1 MVLLSILSIP
11 FIAAIILL
19 FVKHNEKANYIAIA
33 STGITLALALNIAFN
48 GAANFDASW
57 ISSINARFV
66 LTADGL
72 SKILLLLTGISFPA
86 IFIATSKNEIKNRAQ
101 FLSLML
107 FTQTGLLGVFLAG
120 DALLF
125 YFFWEL
131 ALIPVYFLASMWGG
145 ERRIQAAFKF
155 FIYTFVGSLLLLIG
169 TFLAVN
175 TAINRSDYAQGVSH
189 ASFNHAFV
197 HPQLAF

>member
-19 FVKHNEKANYIAIA
+19 FVKQNEKANYIAIA
-33 STGITLALALNIAFN
+33 SSGITLALALNIVFN

-86 IFIATSKNEIKNRAQ
+86 IFMATSKNEIKI
-101 FLSLML
+101 
-107 FTQTGLLGVFLAG
+107 GLNFC
-120 DALLF
+120 
-125 YFFWEL
+125 
-131 ALIPVYFLASMWGG
+131 
-145 ERRIQAAFKF
+145 
-155 FIYTFVGSLLLLIG
+155 
-169 TFLAVN
+169 
-175 TAINRSDYAQGVSH
+175 H
-189 ASFNHAFV
+189 
-197 HPQLAF
+197 

>member
-19 FVKHNEKANYIAIA
+19 FVKPNEKANYIAIA

-48 GAANFDASW
+48 GAANFDVSW
-57 ISSINARFV
+57 IPSINARFV

-72 SKILLLLTGISFPA
+72 SKILLLLTAISFSA
-86 IFIATSKNEIKNRAQ
+86 IFIATSKNEIKNRNQ

-120 DALLF
+120 DGIDF
-125 YFFWEL
+125 EPEQPEF
-131 ALIPVYFLASMWGG
+131 
-145 ERRIQAAFKF
+145 RREGDK
-155 FIYTFVGSLLLLIG
+155 SHLKLD
-169 TFLAVN
+169 
-175 TAINRSDYAQGVSH
+175 SSGVPIEEYKL
-189 ASFNHAFV
+189 V
-197 HPQLAF
+197 HNEAKDADF

>member
-19 FVKHNEKANYIAIA
+19 FVKPNEKANYIAIA

-48 GAANFDASW
+48 GAPNFDTSW
-57 ISSINARFV
+57 IPSINARFV

-86 IFIATSKNEIKNRAQ
+86 IFIATSKNEIKNRSQ

-131 ALIPVYFLASMWGG
+131 ALIPVYFLCFPYHKKIG
-145 ERRIQAAFKF
+145 
-155 FIYTFVGSLLLLIG
+155 VLLP
-169 TFLAVN
+169 F
-175 TAINRSDYAQGVSH
+175 
-189 ASFNHAFV
+189 
-197 HPQLAF
+197 